1 MVLNTGS
8 ICRLHNNITE
18 GAAAAASEEKEGTT
32 SEELVEASATVERVG
47 SGPADV
53 VVTASTAAK
62 YPLPN
67 MEDNHIGEYLS
78 HLDIELTMI
87 FLSEIQ
93 K

>member
-1 MVLNTGS
+1 L
-8 ICRLHNNITE
+8 
-18 GAAAAASEEKEGTT
+18 EEVAED
-32 SEELVEASATVERVG
+32 ATA
-47 SGPADV
+47 PADV
-53 VVTASTAAK
+53 AEAASTAAK